1 MGANRPSHEELG
13 WGCAHVIYRLLCV
26 LGTDGRGDARSV
38 LPAGPGMSAM
48 VPKRSFSPPG
58 RLFVKL
64 LLSDPFA
71 EAAAGFVGHGGLD
84 NGSKVRI

>member
-1 MGANRPSHEELG
+1 
-13 WGCAHVIYRLLCV
+13 
-26 LGTDGRGDARSV
+26 
-38 LPAGPGMSAM
+38 MSAM